1 MEVPFAAMSELE
13 TPDRHEHAS
22 LAQVTVAPFDT
33 PLHSTPS
40 RPASP
45 QAATAP
51 ASTSTSAPS
60 TPPQPKPS
68 SSTALLP
75 SDDQPA
81 SMSLTYDLLLE
92 QAGTG
97 SFHYQLL
104 LLCGWANAA
113 DAIEILAASFI
124 MTSADDLQLSDTD
137 KGWVAA
143 MVFLGMLV
151 GGWVWGTLADRV
163 GRRNCLIAALA
174 LNSLGGVLAAFV
186 SNSGGLLLCRLIAG
200 LGVGGSIPVIFT
212 YFIEFL
218 PTSQRGA
225 YMVYLA
231 WFWMV
236 GAIFTAGLAWMI
248 IPLDMSS
255 AVFIVRPFHSWRLF
269 TLLCAA
275 PSLLCALM
283 LLFCPESP
291 RFLLTVGK
299 VTEAQAI
306 LTHMRKVNG
315 RGAKLEGETEWCGL
329 CCISVKEGVR
339 RGAYDAVES
348 DDAEESDARF
358 HRDLAALHTNTQTLE
373 APPEVTLANFLSAVR
388 GAAYKTVEVFSE
400 PHSASSVKLAIVWFG
415 LSFGYYGITLWIPE
429 TFQRTK
435 ADGDDEGLTVYSA
448 AFLSAACNLPGNVL
462 SVYTVRSVGRSIT
475 LAVSIALSALCV
487 LLVPFVHS
495 TWSVTLILSLFTL
508 VSVPAWN
515 ALNLSSTELYPT
527 AVRSSAFGVMA
538 AVGRSG
544 AILGNLL
551 FGLFIGSSVVVPMA
565 ITAAMLAASAI
576 SAWRLRETKDVV
588 LG

>member
-1 MEVPFAAMSELE
+1 MEVPYAIMTDAPP
-13 TPDRHEHAS
+13 PDEHERAS
-22 LAQVTVAPFDT
+22 LSHAKVE
-33 PLHSTPS
+33 PS
-40 RPASP
+40 VELADNTTM
-45 QAATAP
+45 TAP
-51 ASTSTSAPS
+51 PAAAASTGPS
-60 TPPQPKPS
+60 TPPTATLTKSTS
-68 SSTALLP
+68 SSSLLLNDDRP
-75 SDDQPA
+75 ST
-81 SMSLTYDLLLE
+81 SLTYDSLLE

-97 SFHYQLL
+97 LFHYQLL

-124 MTSADDLQLSDTD
+124 MSFADDLSLNDAD

-151 GGWVWGTLADRV
+151 GGWLWGTLADRL
-163 GRRNCLIAALA
+163 GRRSCLIAAL
-174 LNSLGGVLAAFV
+174 LINSLGGVLAAFV
-186 SNSGGLLLCRLIAG
+186 GRTSGLLLCRFIAG

-248 IPLDMSS
+248 IPLKMDD
-255 AVFIVRPFHSWRLF
+255 ATFIVHPFHSWRLF
-269 TLLCAA
+269 TFLCAA
-275 PSLLCALM
+275 PSLACAIM

-291 RFLLTVGK
+291 RFLLTIGK

-306 LTHMRKVNG
+306 LVHMRKVNG
-315 RGAKLEGETEWCGL
+315 REAKSESKGELCGL
-329 CCISVKEGVR
+329 CCIGIKEQI
-339 RGAYDAVES
+339 RGAYDVVEME
-348 DDAEESDARF
+348 DDTEDADAQF
-358 HRDLAALHTNTQTLE
+358 HRDLAALQTNISTLE
-373 APPEVTLANFLSAVR
+373 APPALTMQTVISTLRSTATN
-388 GAAYKTVEVFSE
+388 TVNLFSE
-400 PHSASSVKLAIVWFG
+400 PHLNSSLKLGIVWFG

-429 TFQRTK
+429 TFQRARST
-435 ADGDDEGLTVYSA
+435 DDDTGLDVYAA
-448 AFLSAACNLPGNVL
+448 AFLSAACNLPGNIL
-462 SVYTVRSVGRSIT
+462 SVYTVRIFGRSTT

-487 LLVPFVHS
+487 LLVPFVH
-495 TWSVTLILSLFTL
+495 TAWSVTLILSLFTL

-527 AVRSSAFGVMA
+527 SVRSSAFGVMA

-544 AILGNLL
+544 AILGNIL
-551 FGLFIGSSVVVPMA
+551 FGFFIDSSVLIPMA
-565 ITAAMLAASAI
+565 ITAAMLSASAF

>member
-1 MEVPFAAMSELE
+1 MEVPYAAMTEPP
-13 TPDRHEHAS
+13 PDTHERAS
-22 LAQVTVAPFDT
+22 LSHTAIE
-33 PLHSTPS
+33 LSTE
-40 RPASP
+40 AN
-45 QAATAP
+45 QH
-51 ASTSTSAPS
+51 ASTSTPPPTQPSTAAPAAPPAPLVKSSSSSSLLQNDDAPS
-60 TPPQPKPS
+60 T
-68 SSTALLP
+68 
-75 SDDQPA
+75 
-81 SMSLTYDLLLE
+81 SLTYNSLLE

-124 MTSADDLQLSDTD
+124 MTSASDLNLSDTD
-137 KGWVAA
+137 KGWIAA

-151 GGWVWGTLADRV
+151 GGWVWGTLADRL
-163 GRRNCLIAALA
+163 GRRNCLIAAL
-174 LNSLGGVLAAFV
+174 LLCSLGGVMAAFV
-186 SNSGGLLLCRLIAG
+186 STSGGMMLCRLVAG

-236 GAIFTAGLAWMI
+236 GAIFTAGLAWMV
-248 IPLDMSS
+248 IPLDMTN
-255 AVFIVRPFHSWRLF
+255 ATFIIHPFHSWRLF
-269 TLLCAA
+269 TILCAA
-275 PSLLCALM
+275 PSLACAIM
-283 LLFCPESP
+283 LFFCPESP
-291 RFLLTVGK
+291 RFLLTIGQVA
-299 VTEAQAI
+299 EAQAI
-306 LTHMRKVNG
+306 LLHMRKVNG
-315 RGAKLEGETEWCGL
+315 RDAKVEGEKGGELCGL
-329 CCISVKEGVR
+329 CCIGIKEGK
-339 RGAYDAVES
+339 RGAYDVVNM
-348 DDAEESDARF
+348 DDAEAADAQF
-358 HRDLAALHTNTQTLE
+358 HRDLAALQTKNSTLEEPPSLSFETVMSTLRATATNTTNLF
-373 APPEVTLANFLSAVR
+373 T
-388 GAAYKTVEVFSE
+388 E
-400 PHSASSVKLAIVWFG
+400 PHLRSSLKLAVVWFG

-429 TFQRTK
+429 TFQRTQSSD
-435 ADGDDEGLTVYSA
+435 ASGGGLDVHAA

-462 SVYTVRSVGRSIT
+462 SVYTVRTIGRSLT
-475 LAVSIALSALCV
+475 LALSIAFSALCV
-487 LLVPFVHS
+487 LLVPFVH
-495 TWSVTLILSLFTL
+495 TGWSVTLVLSLFTL

-565 ITAAMLAASAI
+565 ITAGMLGASAI
-576 SAWRLRETKDVV
+576 SAWYLRETKDEV

>member
-1 MEVPFAAMSELE
+1 MIDQPL
-13 TPDRHEHAS
+13 PDKHESAS
-22 LAQVTVAPFDT
+22 LSHAKADSSSDDT
-33 PLHSTPS
+33 PANP
-40 RPASP
+40 
-45 QAATAP
+45 
-51 ASTSTSAPS
+51 STSTSAAADSSTSSATSASSTPAPALTRSTSSSSLLPNDETPS
-60 TPPQPKPS
+60 T
-68 SSTALLP
+68 
-75 SDDQPA
+75 
-81 SMSLTYDLLLE
+81 SLIYDSLLE

-97 SFHYQLL
+97 LFHYQLL

-124 MTSADDLQLSDTD
+124 MISATDLNLSDAD
-137 KGWVAA
+137 KGWIAA
-143 MVFLGMLV
+143 MVFLGMLG
-151 GGWVWGTLADRV
+151 GGWLWGTLADRL
-163 GRRNCLIAALA
+163 GRRNCLIAALI

-186 SNSGGLLLCRLIAG
+186 MSSGGMLICRLIAG

-248 IPLDMSS
+248 IPLNMSDTT
-255 AVFIVRPFHSWRLF
+255 FIINPFHSWRLF
-269 TLLCAA
+269 TILCAA
-275 PSLLCALM
+275 PSLACAIM

-291 RFLLTVGK
+291 RFLLTMGK

-306 LTHMRKVNG
+306 IVHMRKVNG
-315 RGAKLEGETEWCGL
+315 REARVEGGKELCGL
-329 CCISVKEGVR
+329 CCIGIKEGR
-339 RGAYDAVES
+339 RGSYDVVDMEEQE
-348 DDAEESDARF
+348 DTDAQF
-358 HRDLAALHTNTQTLE
+358 HRDLASLQTNTITLD
-373 APPEVTLANFLSAVR
+373 APPSLSLDTVKTTLRATATNTFQLFTA
-388 GAAYKTVEVFSE
+388 
-400 PHSASSVKLAIVWFG
+400 PHVSSSLKLAVVWFG

-429 TFQRTK
+429 TFQRTR
-435 ADGDDEGLTVYSA
+435 GSDDSSSGLDVYAA

-462 SVYTVRSVGRSIT
+462 SVWTVRTIGRSLT
-475 LAVSIALSALCV
+475 LAVSIGLSALCV
-487 LLVPFVHS
+487 LLVPFVHT

-515 ALNLSSTELYPT
+515 ALNLSTTELYPT
-527 AVRSSAFGVMA
+527 AVRSSAFGVLA

-544 AILGNLL
+544 AILGNVL

-565 ITAAMLAASAI
+565 ITAGMLGASAV